1 MTRVLCKGEVVSS
14 RARGNAR
21 NAEIRGVLRKSGTD
35 RNRSPASSSSPP
47 LQVHS
52 SDRLACRH
60 CRLHPGGCS
69 EQSGE
74 RHKSRRLHR
83 NEEPMK
89 EAGVHVA
96 GGSTDGG
103 VTARLRCGHVG
114 GVQCVHAVAPKHQ
127 ISTGGGSECAAACI
141 PLVRCRGLPEMDA
154 MSHGQHRIRCS
165 AGSVAQSAAWTAG
178 SMRGVRLKRR
188 WCMRERRKA
197 RCRTVWGDFFG
208 RFT

>member
-1 MTRVLCKGEVVSS
+1 MSIARVACPS
-14 RARGNAR
+14 AQ
-21 NAEIRGVLRKSGTD
+21 
-35 RNRSPASSSSPP
+35 AS

-83 NEEPMK
+83 NEERMK

-127 ISTGGGSECAAACI
+127 VSAGGGSECAAACI
-141 PLVRCRGLPEMDA
+141 PIVCAAVRLPEMDA
-154 MSHGQHRIRCS
+154 MSHGRQDTMLCR
-165 AGSVAQSAAWTAG
+165 SVVQRAARTAG
-178 SMRGVRLKRR
+178 STRGARLKHR
-188 WCMRERRKA
+188 WYMRERHKA
-197 RCRTVWGDFFG
+197 RYCIRSLMS
-208 RFT
+208 

>member
-96 GGSTDGG
+96 GGSIDGG

-127 ISTGGGSECAAACI
+127 VSAGGGSECAATCI
-141 PLVRCRGLPEMDA
+141 PIVCAAVRLSEMDA
-154 MSHGQHRIRCS
+154 MSHGQQDTMLCR
-165 AGSVAQSAAWTAG
+165 SVAQRAARTAG
-178 SMRGVRLKRR
+178 NTRGARLKHR

-197 RCRTVWGDFFG
+197 RCRTVYGA
-208 RFT
+208 